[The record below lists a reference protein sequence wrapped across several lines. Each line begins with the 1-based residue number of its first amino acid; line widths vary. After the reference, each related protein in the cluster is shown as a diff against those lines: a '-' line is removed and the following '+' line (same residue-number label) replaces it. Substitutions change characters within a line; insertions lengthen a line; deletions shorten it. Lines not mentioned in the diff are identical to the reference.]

1 LGHPQRERFVEVRR
15 RLRVPAALAAVALA
29 GCVASALAMQGMA
42 AMNGPDSLPSFLGL
56 WVVMSAAMM
65 LPSVVPAAALA
76 ASLGRSSAAFVSGYF
91 APWAAVGVVA
101 FEAVRGL
108 TRAELG
114 VTAWG
119 MQVFTLPPNS

>member
-1 LGHPQRERFVEVRR
+1 
-15 RLRVPAALAAVALA
+15 
-29 GCVASALAMQGMA
+29 MQGMA

-114 VTAWG
+114 VTASG